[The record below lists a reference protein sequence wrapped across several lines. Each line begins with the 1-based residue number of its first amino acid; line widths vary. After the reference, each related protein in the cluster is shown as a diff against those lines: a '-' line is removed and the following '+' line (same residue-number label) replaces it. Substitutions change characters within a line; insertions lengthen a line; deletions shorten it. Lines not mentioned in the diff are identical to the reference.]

1 MHRGSIKRLGSVSL
15 ALSLVAI
22 GMLLGRPP
30 AGPAPV
36 LAAGTPPDAPT
47 AVTAR
52 AADGSAIV
60 RWTPPLFTG
69 GQPLLS
75 YLVTASSGGA
85 TCSATPPATSC
96 SVSGLNDGVPYT
108 FRVTA
113 TTADGTS
120 GPSDPSAAV
129 TPLAGTTGVNFIG
142 AYGSVMWNAGTV
154 GADGF
159 TPAVDPLS
167 KVYNGAAGTPA
178 NGVEYAATVNASKC
192 TAAWD
197 WFQILCDPSGAT
209 NELGRVYKSNAD
221 VGITLNTDNIP
232 TIRGYVVID
241 LGAVRNFTTLRI
253 FQMFSDG
260 KVTDARL
267 SISGNTSGTFPT
279 VSDGS
284 WTTAVPR
291 TGIGTGQGSR
301 SAGYITCPTILD
313 FGAHSGRYILL
324 EFWNAGQFGD
334 PSWVEV
340 GAAKLFFENTVAPA
354 SSGCSPQ
361 PPTAVAATAGNRSA
375 QVSWTAA
382 SSADPLTAGAIQ
394 YSSNGGG
401 SWSNA
406 TTTPSP
412 LGGSATTAL
421 VTGLNNGT
429 PYVFRVNATN
439 ASGTSPWSLPSGPAT
454 PIAVPDPPTNVVATP
469 GDGQATLAW
478 TASTTSGSSVT
489 GYTVTSSPDD
499 RTCTAGAAPTTCDV
513 TGLRNTVAYTLTV
526 VAHSAAGDSLPATSN
541 SVTPFTAPDA
551 PSGLIATSGDAS
563 ASVAFSAGGN
573 GGSAITNYEFSITDG
588 ATWTPLSP
596 PVTASP
602 VVIPG
607 LTNGT
612 AYSVRLR
619 AVNLAGPGA
628 ASDPVS
634 VTPHSMPT
642 VISASPSSADQ
653 GATALD
659 VDVAGTDFVTGAAAA
674 FSETG
679 ITVNSTTFV
688 SATHVTASITIG
700 ATAPTGLR
708 DITVTNPDTG
718 SATAIAAFTVE
729 AGPPPPD
736 TQSITFPT
744 LGDVRLDQPAPVP
757 AATASS
763 DLPVAYSS
771 ATPTV
776 CGVTVGGTITLV
788 HAGLCTVDADQAGD
802 ATFAP
807 ADTASQSFTIGRGNQ
822 AIDFGPLADSDIAA
836 SPLTVAASASS
847 GLEVVFTTT
856 TISVCT
862 VSGSSVTLA
871 AGGLCTISAAQTG
884 NTDWNEATAVER
896 SFTVTGS
903 AVSPSPSPTSSPVAE
918 GITTDSDTPAAGATL
933 HITAWGFEPG
943 GSVSLYLH
951 PAPVLLGTFTA
962 DGLGWIDVRVT
973 LPAGTAAGSHQIEAT
988 GPGSAGTVS
997 VEHAITVVTSAAS
1010 PTAARTPPATSSE
1023 APGGSGRS
1031 PWDGGLV
1038 QLSLTGLLAG
1048 LLAAA
1053 YCTRRQPELEPARA
1067 GRTGDRHRDD
1077 DQG

>member
-1 MHRGSIKRLGSVSL
+1 MVLGGL
-15 ALSLVAI
+15 
-22 GMLLGRPP
+22 P
-30 AGPAPV
+30 AAPATAYAV
-36 LAAGTPPDAPT
+36 GTPPDAPS

-52 AADGSAIV
+52 AADGSAVV
-60 RWTPPLFTG
+60 RWAPPLFTG

-75 YLVTASSGGA
+75 YLVTASSGGT
-85 TCSATPPATSC
+85 TCSATPPTTSC
-96 SVSGLNDGVPYT
+96 SVSGLTDGVPYT
-108 FRVTA
+108 FSVTA
-113 TTADGTS
+113 TTANGTS

-142 AYGSVMWNAGTV
+142 TYGSIMWNAGTV

-159 TPAVDPLS
+159 TPAVDPLTNM
-167 KVYNGAAGTPA
+167 YNGAAGTPT
-178 NGVEYAATVNASKC
+178 NGVENAGTVNASKC

-197 WFQILCDPSGAT
+197 WYQILCDRSGAT

-221 VGITLNTDNIP
+221 AGITFNTDNIP

-267 SISGNTSGTFPT
+267 SVSSNTSGTFPT

-284 WTTAVPR
+284 WTTLVSR
-291 TGIGTGQGSR
+291 TGVGAGQGSR

-313 FGAHSGRYILL
+313 FGAHSGRYVLL
-324 EFWNAGQFGD
+324 EFWNAGQFGN

-361 PPTAVAATAGNRSA
+361 PPTAVAATAGNSSA

-401 SWSNA
+401 SWSTA
-406 TTTPSP
+406 TTTPSSI
-412 LGGSATTAL
+412 GASATTAL

-454 PIAVPDPPTNVVATP
+454 PVNVPDPPTSVVATP
-469 GDGQATLAW
+469 GDAQATVAW
-478 TASTTSGSSVT
+478 IASTTSGSSVT
-489 GYTVTSSPDD
+489 GYTVTSSPDGL
-499 RTCTAGAAPTTCDV
+499 TCTAGTAPTTCDV

-526 VAHSAAGDSLPATSN
+526 VAHSAAGDSLPATSDT
-541 SVTPFTAPDA
+541 VTPFTVPDA
-551 PSGLIATSGDAS
+551 PTDLVATAGDGS

-588 ATWTPLSP
+588 ATWTPISP
-596 PVTASP
+596 QATVSPVT
-602 VVIPG
+602 IPG
-607 LTNGT
+607 LTHGT
-612 AYSVRLR
+612 GYSVRLR

-634 VTPHSMPT
+634 VTPHSTPT
-642 VISASPSSADQ
+642 VISASPNLAPQS
-653 GATALD
+653 ATALD
-659 VDVAGTDFVTGAAAA
+659 VDVAGTGFVTGVAAA
-674 FSETG
+674 FSGTG
-679 ITVNSTTFV
+679 ITVNSTAFA
-688 SATHVTASITIG
+688 SATHVTVNITIG

-718 SATAIAAFTVE
+718 SATVIAVFTVE
-729 AGPPPPD
+729 AGPPPPA
-736 TQSITFPT
+736 TQSITFPA
-744 LGDVRLDQPAPVP
+744 LGDVRLDQAAPIP

-763 DLPVAYSS
+763 ELAVTYSS

-776 CGVTVGGTITLV
+776 CGVTIGGTITLKR
-788 HAGLCTVDADQAGD
+788 AGLCTVHADQAGD

-807 ADTASQSFTIGRGNQ
+807 ADTASQSFTIGKGNQ
-822 AIDFGPLADSDIAA
+822 AIDFGPLADGDIAA

-847 GLEVVFTTT
+847 GLDVVFTSATL
-856 TISVCT
+856 SVCT
-862 VSGSSVTLA
+862 VVGSSVTLA

-884 NTDWNEATAVER
+884 NADWSEATTVEQ

-903 AVSPSPSPTSSPVAE
+903 AASPSPSPTSSPVAK
-918 GITTDSDTPAAGATL
+918 GITTDSDTPALGATL

-943 GSVSLYLH
+943 GSVRLYLH
-951 PAPVLLGTFTA
+951 SAPVLVGTFTA
-962 DGLGWIDVRVT
+962 DGRGWIDVQVT

-988 GPGSAGTVS
+988 GPGSAGIVS
-997 VEHAITVVTSAAS
+997 VEHALTVVDAAS
-1010 PTAARTPPATSSE
+1010 PTSAPTTPATSTE
-1023 APGGSGRS
+1023 KPGGSGDS

-1053 YCTRRQPELEPARA
+1053 YCTRLRRRGLEPAIA
-1067 GRTGDRHRDD
+1067 GRTGYRHR
-1077 DQG
+1077 G